1 MKDRYYFN
9 TGLNGKDAIE
19 ASMKYDK
26 NAGGYVARFLVGD
39 RATGGYFGW
48 HIDADFFRFYQRNDT
63 VLLVPAA
70 RRSAKKEAEALEK
83 FNALALEL
91 VLAFAEKCEEIGA
104 PHMTITAA

>member
-9 TGLNGKDAIE
+9 TGLNGKNTIE
-19 ASMKYDK
+19 ASVRYCKD
-26 NAGGYVARFLVGD
+26 AGGYIAQFLVGD
-39 RATGGYFGW
+39 SEFGMFGW
-48 HIDADFFRFYQRNDT
+48 HIDADYFRCYQKNERL
-63 VLLVPAA
+63 LLVPCG